1 MATLRT
7 ARSRTAAR
15 AFSLIL
21 FAALTGLVGA
31 SALAQ
36 TADRS
41 IDEIKAETLARAQTG
56 AYPALG
62 IQPADARDALGRITS
77 RDPDEWAA
85 AWSAVADGYMAK
97 AKAASE
103 PKEAD
108 LNYVRAWRLYYF
120 GQWPAPTSAGKQAAY
135 QRAIDAYLAH
145 AGYLDPPLEV
155 VRIPFEG
162 SEIIGY
168 LRLPANTP
176 RPVPLVLAISGLDS
190 RKETV
195 AETYA
200 AALPEGIA
208 FFAVD
213 SPGTGQAPLKA
224 GETSDRMYS
233 RVLDYLASRPEID
246 QTRILV
252 HGQSFGAY
260 WAAKLAH
267 TEAKRLAGAVTQSPP
282 IHRTFQPDFFR
293 SRMYTREYLFDYVP
307 ASLFVYGLKS
317 MDELLAF
324 VPKMSLQAQGWLGKP
339 TAPIL
344 VVGGSRD
351 TQVPIDDLELLIN
364 TGSEP
369 REAWINPAGGHMG
382 RNAQAWPDPVIF
394 RQVILP
400 WEVLHLG
407 PKRTN

>member
-1 MATLRT
+1 MRGL
-7 ARSRTAAR
+7 
-15 AFSLIL
+15 SLIL
-21 FAALTGLVGA
+21 FAALVSLVSETA
-31 SALAQ
+31 SAQ

-41 IDEIKAETLARAQTG
+41 IDEIKTETLARAQTQ

-62 IQPADARDALGRITS
+62 IQPGDATDALGRIRS

-85 AWSAVADGYMAK
+85 AWSAVADVYMAK
-97 AKAASE
+97 ARATGD

-108 LNYVRAWRLYYF
+108 ANFVRAWRLYYF

-135 QRAIDAYLAH
+135 QRALEAYLSH
-145 AGYLDPPLEV
+145 ARYFDPPLEV

-162 SEIIGY
+162 SEIVGY
-168 LRLPANTP
+168 LRLPANAA
-176 RPVPLVLAISGLDS
+176 RLVPLVLAISGLDS

-200 AALPEGIA
+200 AALPEGIG

-224 GETSDRMYS
+224 GETSERMYS
-233 RVLDYLASRPEID
+233 RVLDYLATRPEID
-246 QTRILV
+246 KTRIIV

-282 IHRTFQPDFFR
+282 IHRTFQPEFFR
-293 SRMYTREYLFDYVP
+293 GRIYTREYLFDLLP
-307 ASLFVYGLKS
+307 ASLYVYGLNS
-317 MDELLAF
+317 TDELLALL
-324 VPKMSLQAQGWLGKP
+324 PKMSLQAQGWLGKP
-339 TAPIL
+339 AAPML
-344 VVGGSRD
+344 VVGGTRD

-364 TGSEP
+364 SGSEP
-369 REAWINPAGGHMG
+369 REAWINPVGGHMG
-382 RNAQAWPDPVIF
+382 RSAQTWPDPVIF
-394 RQVILP
+394 RAVILP
-400 WEVLHLG
+400 WEVRHLSQK
-407 PKRTN
+407 PTN

>member
-1 MATLRT
+1 M
-7 ARSRTAAR
+7 R
-15 AFSLIL
+15 AISLIL
-21 FAALTGLVGA
+21 SSILTCCVSSTL
-31 SALAQ
+31 SAQ
-36 TADRS
+36 TADRT
-41 IDEIKAETLARAQTG
+41 IDEIKTETLARAQTG

-62 IQPADARDALGRITS
+62 IQPTDASDALGRIRS

-97 AKAASE
+97 AKAAID
-103 PKEAD
+103 PREAD
-108 LNYVRAWRLYYF
+108 ANFVRAWRLYYF

-135 QRAIDAYLAH
+135 QRAIDAYLEH
-145 AGYLDPPLEV
+145 ARYFDPPLEV

-162 SEIIGY
+162 KEIVGY
-168 LRLPANTP
+168 LRLPANAK

-200 AALPEGIA
+200 AALAEGIG

-213 SPGTGQAPLKA
+213 SPGTGQAPRKA
-224 GETSDRMYS
+224 DESADQMYS
-233 RVLDYLASRPEID
+233 RVLDYLATRSEID
-246 QTRILV
+246 KNRILA

-267 TEAKRLAGAVTQSPP
+267 TEAKRLAGVVTQSPP

-293 SRMYTREYLFDYVP
+293 GRMYTREYLFDLLP

-317 MDELLAF
+317 ADELIAF
-324 VPKMSLQAQGWLGKP
+324 LPKMSLQAQGLLGKP
-339 TAPIL
+339 AAPIL
-344 VVGGSRD
+344 VVGGTRD

-364 TGSEP
+364 SGSEP

-382 RNAQAWPDPVIF
+382 RTAGTWPDPVIF
-394 RQVILP
+394 RKIILP
-400 WEVLHLG
+400 WEVRRLNQTADA
-407 PKRTN
+407 P

>member
-1 MATLRT
+1 M
-7 ARSRTAAR
+7 R
-15 AFSLIL
+15 AFSPIL
-21 FAALTGLVGA
+21 F
-31 SALAQ
+31 SAVMCFVSATVSAQ
-36 TADRS
+36 TADRT
-41 IDEIKAETLARAQTG
+41 IDEIKTETLARAQTG
-56 AYPALG
+56 AYPVLG
-62 IQPADARDALGRITS
+62 IQPVDASDALGRIHT

-97 AKAASE
+97 AKAAID

-108 LNYVRAWRLYYF
+108 ANFVRAWRLYYF

-135 QRAIDAYLAH
+135 QRAIDAYLQH
-145 AGYLDPPLEV
+145 ARFFDPPLEV

-162 SEIIGY
+162 KEIVGY
-168 LRLPANTP
+168 LRLPAHAK
-176 RPVPLVLAISGLDS
+176 RPAPLVLAISGLDS

-200 AALPEGIA
+200 AALAEGIG

-224 GETSDRMYS
+224 DETSDRMYS
-233 RVLDYLASRPEID
+233 RVLDYLATRPEID
-246 QTRILV
+246 KNRILV

-267 TEAKRLAGAVTQSPP
+267 TEAKRLAGAVTQSAP

-293 SRMYTREYLFDYVP
+293 GRIYTREYLFDLLP

-317 MDELLAF
+317 ADELIAF
-324 VPKMSLQAQGWLGKP
+324 LPKMSLQAQDLLGKP

-344 VVGGSRD
+344 VVGGTRD

-364 TGSEP
+364 SGSGP

-382 RNAQAWPDPVIF
+382 RTAGTWPDPVIF

-400 WEVLHLG
+400 WEVRRLNQKSDA
-407 PKRTN
+407 P